1 MTDMPT
7 GLTRRGAAYSLRR
20 RVPLDLIAAYEGRKE
35 IVRALGTNDFAEAK
49 RIHARLWVELD
60 EEFEARRSSLAIDPD
75 AHIRRKLSEIRPL
88 MGRNANRGEPSDE
101 EVEYQIEQA
110 KLSFRMCLEEEA
122 EYERRELP
130 RQRLLALL
138 SVPNHLLSL
147 EEQALKDL
155 ISDAHFDVAK
165 AKNALATRPKPLES
179 PSPATPS
186 LGRKTAALGT
196 SFDDL
201 IAGWER
207 DRSPQA
213 KTVAAHK
220 AVAQWFVDR
229 TSVANV
235 RAATADDVRTFRT
248 RLIQEGQT
256 PANIRTKLSRL
267 RTLFGYACE
276 EGIIDINPAT
286 NIKPPADKRPG
297 KARLPWSADD
307 LNILF
312 SGPVHATGSRPIRG
326 RGEAAYW
333 LPLLALFSG
342 ARLEELAQLRKADIR
357 EEPYQVDEETDGLAW
372 CIDINIGHDGN
383 NHVKNAGAIRLIPIH
398 PFLMDLGFLKYA
410 QSRSDP
416 KALLFPDLKPNG
428 EDRHGAKWGE
438 WFSTYRRSIGLKDGR
453 KVFHSLRHT
462 FKDYCRGSKIEERVQ
477 RQLMGHAPIDVAD
490 TYGVGF
496 GFTDLVSGIRAYRVP
511 RLATIAPP
519 PSSLR

>member
-1 MTDMPT
+1 MPT

-20 RVPLDLIAAYEGRKE
+20 RVPMDLIPAYGGRKE

-60 EEFEARRSSLAIDPD
+60 EEFEERRATLAIDPA
-75 AHIRRKLSEIRPL
+75 AHIKRKLAEIRPL
-88 MGRNANRGEPSDE
+88 MARNANRREPSDE
-101 EVEYQIEQA
+101 EIERQIEQA
-110 KLSFRMCLEEEA
+110 QFTLLMSLEEEA

-130 RQRLLALL
+130 RQQLLALL
-138 SVPNHLLSL
+138 SVPNHLLTL
-147 EEQALKDL
+147 EQQALKDL
-155 ISDAHFDVAK
+155 ISDARFDVEK
-165 AKNALATRPKPLES
+165 AKSALATRPDPLQS
-179 PSPATPS
+179 PSPATPPPAQ
-186 LGRKTAALGT
+186 KAAGLDK

-201 IAGWER
+201 LGGWER
-207 DRSPQA
+207 DRSPQP

-229 TSVANV
+229 TRVTNV
-235 RAATADDVRTFRT
+235 RLATADDVRTFRT

-276 EGIIDINPAT
+276 EGIIDINPAA

-307 LNILF
+307 LNMLF
-312 SGPVHATGSRPIRG
+312 SGPVHAAGSRPVRG

-342 ARLEELAQLRKADIR
+342 ARLEELAQLRRGDIR
-357 EEPYQVDEETDGLAW
+357 EEAYAVDEETDGLAW
-372 CIDINIGHDGN
+372 CIDINTGPDGN
-383 NHVKNAGAIRLIPIH
+383 NHVKNAGAIRLIPLH
-398 PFLMDLGFLKYA
+398 PTLIDLGFLKYA
-410 QSRSDP
+410 QSHSDP
-416 KALLFPDLKPNG
+416 RALLFPDLKPNG
-428 EDRHGAKWGE
+428 DDRHGAKWGE
-438 WFSTYRRSIGLKDGR
+438 WFSTYRRSIGLTDGR

-477 RQLMGHAPIDVAD
+477 RQLMGHAPVDVAD

-496 GFTDLVSGIRAYRVP
+496 GFADLVTGIRTYRVP

-519 PSSLR
+519 ALSRR

>member
-7 GLTRRGAAYSLRR
+7 GLIRRGGAYSLRR
-20 RVPLDLIAAYEGRKE
+20 RVPMDLIVVYDGRKE

-49 RIHARLWVELD
+49 RSHARLWVELD
-60 EEFEARRSSLAIDPD
+60 EEFEARRATLAVDPD
-75 AHIRRKLSEIRPL
+75 AHIKRKLAEIRPL
-88 MGRNANRGEPSDE
+88 LARNANRDEPSAE
-101 EVEYQIEQA
+101 EIECQIEEAQFS
-110 KLSFRMCLEEEA
+110 LRMCLEEEG

-138 SVPNHLLSL
+138 SVPNHLLTP

-155 ISDAHFDVAK
+155 ISDARFDVEK
-165 AKNALATRPKPLES
+165 AKSALAKRPEPVQS
-179 PSPATPS
+179 PVPARLPPA
-186 LGRKTAALGT
+186 RRTAGIGA

-207 DRSPQA
+207 DRSPQVR
-213 KTVAAHK
+213 TVAAHK

-229 TSVANV
+229 TGVSNV
-235 RAATADDVRTFRT
+235 RLATADDVRTFRT
-248 RLIQEGQT
+248 RLIEEGQT
-256 PANIRTKLSRL
+256 AANIRTKLSRL

-276 EGIIDINPAT
+276 EGIIDTNPAA
-286 NIKPPADKRPG
+286 NIRPPADKRPG

-312 SGPVHATGSRPIRG
+312 SGPIHSAGSRPIRG

-342 ARLEELAQLRKADIR
+342 ARLEELAQLRRGDIR
-357 EEPYQVDEETDGLAW
+357 EEPYEVDEETDGLAW
-372 CIDINIGHDGN
+372 CIDINTGPDGN
-383 NHVKNAGAIRLIPIH
+383 NHVKNAGAIRLIPLH
-398 PFLMDLGFLKYA
+398 PTLINLGFLKYA
-410 QSRSDP
+410 QSNSDP
-416 KALLFPDLKPNG
+416 NALLFPDLKPNG

-438 WFSTYRRSIGLKDGR
+438 WFSTYRRSIGLNDSR

-462 FKDYCRGSKIEERVQ
+462 FKDYCRGSKLEERVQ
-477 RQLMGHAPIDVAD
+477 RQLMGHAPIDVGD

-496 GFTDLVSGIRAYRVP
+496 GYADLVSGIRAYRVP

-519 PSSLR
+519 ASSLG

>member
-1 MTDMPT
+1 MPT
-7 GLTRRGAAYSLRR
+7 GLIRRGGAYSLRR
-20 RVPLDLIAAYEGRKE
+20 RIPLDLIAAYGGRKE

-49 RIHARLWVELD
+49 RTHARLWVELD
-60 EEFEARRSSLAIDPD
+60 EEFGARRASLAIDPD
-75 AHIRRKLSEIRPL
+75 AHIRRKLAEIRPL
-88 MGRNANRGEPSDE
+88 MARNANREEPSAE
-101 EVEYQIEQA
+101 EIERQIEEAQVS
-110 KLSFRMCLEEEA
+110 LRLCLEEEA

-155 ISDAHFDVAK
+155 ISDARFDVEK
-165 AKNALATRPKPLES
+165 AKIALAKRPEPV
-179 PSPATPS
+179 PSALPTTPPPA
-186 LGRKTAALGT
+186 RKTAGLDT
-196 SFDDL
+196 SFDEL
-201 IAGWER
+201 VAWWER
-207 DRSPQA
+207 DRNPEA

-229 TSVANV
+229 TNVTNV
-235 RAATADDVRTFRT
+235 RLATANDVRTFRT

-267 RTLFGYACE
+267 RTLFGYACG

-286 NIKPPADKRPG
+286 DIKPPVDKRLG

-307 LNILF
+307 LNLLF
-312 SGPVHATGSRPIRG
+312 AGPVHSVGSRPIRG

-342 ARLEELAQLRKADIR
+342 ARLEELAQLRRGDIR
-357 EEPYQVDEETDGLAW
+357 EEQYVVDEKTDDLAW
-372 CIDINIGHDGN
+372 CIDINTGPDGN
-383 NHVKNAGAIRLIPIH
+383 NHLKNAGAIRLIPLH
-398 PFLMDLGFLKYA
+398 PTLIELGFLKYA
-410 QSRSDP
+410 QSHSDP

-438 WFSTYRRSIGLKDGR
+438 WFSTYRRSIGLNDSR

-462 FKDYCRGSKIEERVQ
+462 FKDYCRGSKIDERVQ

-496 GFTDLVSGIRAYRVP
+496 GFADLVSGMRAYRVP

-519 PSSLR
+519 GSSHR